1 MTLYMA
7 IDGRSPTQ
15 NSRSEWL
22 ATLHTS
28 AVASTGSAMP
38 SAGDSLSSLV
48 RGLAPRTFG
57 SVIGGVIY
65 QPNLIN
71 CCDKLRPPDF
81 PTLTTDNT
89 IWSPSTEQSKEFIS
103 LVGWSRAKSVLTMCV
118 DFAKRL
124 CFTGKFLF
132 NEPVEEEQRGAFL
145 GMNEI
150 GVDEN
155 APNRHL
161 PVCRL
166 IRQNGNDSFYMFVPI
181 LVNGLKPSKV
191 AAFVIRVAK
200 RSCDSLPWSCYGY
213 ARENEVRREGCANP
227 SKLLLFHTERADLDH
242 FEQIAN
248 PSSGPALTP
257 FHLCYAAY
265 LYYRSREQIVPPFL
279 TLDGVDFLLYI
290 EPTRLRH
297 AVYAVIVVPAND
309 TRSACDVAAG
319 LHVAPSVA
327 MSLRRRA
334 K

>member
-7 IDGRSPTQ
+7 IDGRSSTR

-22 ATLHTS
+22 ATPHTS

-48 RGLAPRTFG
+48 GGLAPRPFG
-57 SVIGGVIY
+57 SVTGGVIY

-71 CCDKLRPPDF
+71 CCDKLRPPNF

-89 IWSPSTEQSKEFIS
+89 IWSHEIVPIW
-103 LVGWSRAKSVLTMCV
+103 V
-118 DFAKRL
+118 KRL

-145 GMNEI
+145 
-150 GVDEN
+150 VRRR
-155 APNRHL
+155 ATRHL
-161 PVCRL
+161 ASHLWDPL
-166 IRQNGNDSFYMFVPI
+166 S
-181 LVNGLKPSKV
+181 S
-191 AAFVIRVAK
+191 
-200 RSCDSLPWSCYGY
+200 SS
-213 ARENEVRREGCANP
+213 
-227 SKLLLFHTERADLDH
+227 
-242 FEQIAN
+242 N

-257 FHLCYAAY
+257 FHLRYAAY

-297 AVYAVIVVPAND
+297 AAYAVIVVPANG
-309 TRSACDVAAG
+309 TRSACDVAVG
-319 LHVAPSVA
+319 PHVAPSVA
-327 MSLRRRA
+327 MVMDVFKRQC
-334 K
+334 